1 MPRLARRYQW
11 AEFQHVVNRA
21 SVRAKLFHAPSDY
34 DLFVALLAR
43 AVEKFELPLMAYC
56 VMPNHWHLVVAS
68 VSVCELSRSMQWL
81 TGVHAMRWC
90 RDHPRRGP
98 GPVYQDR
105 FRSIPVQAGISL
117 HRVLRYVERNAAAA
131 QLTARAEDWRWS
143 SAHQRLQNCNGPKL
157 RAIELLPPDDWLRY
171 LNEPTPSPDIAYAIR
186 RNLPLGDETWVQSR
200 REALGLP
207 EPRRRGR
214 PCKD

>member
-1 MPRLARRYQW
+1 MPRMARRYQV

-21 SVRAKLFHAPSDY
+21 SVRAKLFHGAADY
-34 DLFVALLAR
+34 ELFVELLAR
-43 AVEKFELPLMAYC
+43 TVDKFALPLMAYC

-68 VSVCELSRSMQWL
+68 VSHSELSRSMQWL

-105 FRSIPVQAGISL
+105 FKSIPVQEGINL
-117 HRVLRYVERNAAAA
+117 HRVLRYVERNAAASELA
-131 QLTARAEDWRWS
+131 PRAEDWRWC
-143 SAHQRLQNCNGPKL
+143 SAYQRSRNCDRPTL
-157 RAIELLPPDDWLRY
+157 RAIDLLPPEDWLRY

-186 RNLPLGDETWVQSR
+186 RNLPLGDEAWVRSR
-200 REALGLP
+200 RAALGLP

-214 PCKD
+214 PCKG